1 MKRNVLKKWLPG
13 IAMPLLFLALFPG
26 LCLAGDGNYWFHQG
40 TTLLKQGELDQ
51 AAAAL
56 TEAIRLVPDHVEAYN
71 NRGLAYFEQKDYGL
85 AKQDFFMAL
94 QLSPFDKQAN
104 NNLGILFCGQEDYDR
119 ALLYFQRAGQESGA
133 PTSYDRIVYRNL
145 AYVYAKKGMQEEA
158 AEAFERAQSIEN
170 KASGDIY
177 LRPYGEGMPEY
188 TLTLEFS
195 KVHDRGKDEPR
206 SSRNQ

>member
-26 LCLAGDGNYWFHQG
+26 LCLAGDGNYYFHEG

-56 TEAIRLVPDHVEAYN
+56 TEAIRLVPDHAEAYN

-119 ALLYFQRAGQESGA
+119 ALLYFQRAIQQKAS
-133 PTSYDRIVYRNL
+133 PTAYDIIVYRNL
-145 AYVYAKKGMQEEA
+145 AFVYMKKGMPGEA
-158 AEAFERAQSIEN
+158 AEAYEHARNIQDKVSSN
-170 KASGDIY
+170 LD
-177 LRPYGEGMPEY
+177 LRPYDEGTRDY
-188 TLTLEFS
+188 TLTLDFS
-195 KVHDRGKDEPR
+195 KVHPRGDQE
-206 SSRNQ
+206 